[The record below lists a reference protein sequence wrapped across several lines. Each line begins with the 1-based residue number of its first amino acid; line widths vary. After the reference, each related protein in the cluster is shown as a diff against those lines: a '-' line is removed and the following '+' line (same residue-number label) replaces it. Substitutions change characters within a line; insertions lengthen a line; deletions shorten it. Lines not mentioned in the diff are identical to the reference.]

1 MSTKVLGY
9 LTEELMATRFIDI
22 GDGTVTDRET
32 NLIWQKD
39 TAPERNTWPEAEKYI
54 QQLNEAGFT
63 GHNDW
68 RLPNNE
74 ELSTLILSRETSKRL
89 YIDPIFGSQR
99 CFWSSTTR
107 GHHVACYVDFF
118 YGGVYR
124 FEENYVNH
132 SVRAVRGEM
141 RKTADKQQ
149 PAA

>member
-1 MSTKVLGY
+1 MMNIINK
-9 LTEELMATRFIDI
+9 RFGGLIKGTAVPDI
-22 GDGTVTDRET
+22 GSIINVQLVSEVD
-32 NLIWQKD
+32 
-39 TAPERNTWPEAEKYI
+39 
-54 QQLNEAGFT
+54 QQLNEAGFA

-68 RLPNNE
+68 RFPNNE

-89 YIDPIFGSQR
+89 YLDPIFGSQS

>member
-1 MSTKVLGY
+1 
-9 LTEELMATRFIDI
+9 MATRFIDN

-39 TAPERNTWPEAEKYI
+39 TAPERDTWPEAKKYI
-54 QQLNEAGFT
+54 QQLNEAGLA

-74 ELSTLILSRETSKRL
+74 ELSSLILSRETSKRL
-89 YIDPIFGSQR
+89 YLDPIFGSER

-107 GHHVACYVDFF
+107 GHHVA
-118 YGGVYR
+118 VYR
-124 FEENYVNH
+124 FDENYVNH

-141 RKTADKQQ
+141 TKGAEES
-149 PAA
+149 AA